1 MFKQP
6 NNDWQHGFDLTFVNG
21 WEISVKWGMEAGAD
35 PDRWLTTPDD
45 EILVYKTAEVAA
57 FNDDD
62 WWDFKN
68 KMAIPDEEPGRPTL
82 EALVQRN
89 VGSDQ
94 VADMIIVIK
103 NLYLDE
109 YSRWKNGIQLGAY
122 DRTRPPEPADGF
134 ASVDLRHEIGL
145 KSSP

>member
-6 NNDWQHGFDLTFVNG
+6 NNDWQQGFNLIFVNG
-21 WEISVKWGMEAGAD
+21 WDISVKWGMTVDAFPSQWE
-35 PDRWLTTPDD
+35 D

-57 FNDDD
+57 FNGDD
-62 WWDFKN
+62 WWDFDN
-68 KMAIPDEEPGRPTL
+68 NVVIPDQETG
-82 EALVQRN
+82 VQSF

-109 YSRWKNGIQLGAY
+109 YSRWKNGIQLSD
-122 DRTRPPEPADGF
+122 DRTQPPEPADGF
-134 ASVDLRHEIGL
+134 ASVDTRHEINL
-145 KSSP
+145 KS

>member
-6 NNDWQHGFDLTFVNG
+6 NNDWQQGFTLTFVNG
-21 WEISVKWGMEAGAD
+21 WDISVKWDMEDAD
-35 PDRWLTTPDD
+35 PAIARTS
-45 EILVYKTAEVAA
+45 KTAEVAA

-68 KMAIPDEEPGRPTL
+68 DMVIPDQKTG
-82 EALVQRN
+82 VQKFT
-89 VGSDQ
+89 GSDQ

-109 YSRWKNGIQLGAY
+109 YSRWKNGIQLGAFN
-122 DRTRPPEPADGF
+122 RTREYQPPDPSDGF
-134 ASVDLRHEIGL
+134 ASVDVRHEVNL
-145 KSSP
+145 KTP

>member
-21 WEISVKWGMEAGAD
+21 WSISVKWGMDSASD
-35 PDRWLTTPDD
+35 PDGWLTAPDD

-57 FNDDD
+57 FNGDD

-68 KMAIPDEEPGRPTL
+68 DMVIPDQETNT
-82 EALVQRN
+82 QRS

-109 YSRWKNGIQLGAY
+109 FSRWRNGIHLGAFN
-122 DRTRPPEPADGF
+122 RTREYQPPDSDEGF
-134 ASVDLRHEIGL
+134 ASVDTRREIGL

>member
-6 NNDWQHGFDLTFVNG
+6 HNDWQYGFSLTFVNG
-21 WEISVKWGMEAGAD
+21 WEISVKWDMEAAAD

-57 FNDDD
+57 FNGDD

-68 KMAIPDEEPGRPTL
+68 DMVIPDQATG
-82 EALVQRN
+82 VQKF

-109 YSRWKNGIQLGAY
+109 YSRWKNGIHLGAFN
-122 DRTRPPEPADGF
+122 RTPPPDPEDGF
-134 ASVDLRHEIGL
+134 ASVDTRREIGL

>member
-21 WEISVKWGMEAGAD
+21 WSISVKWGMDTASD

-57 FNDDD
+57 FYEYEDNEDD
-62 WWDFKN
+62 WWDFEN
-68 KMAIPDEEPGRPTL
+68 NMAIPDQGTG
-82 EALVQRN
+82 VQRCI
-89 VGSDQ
+89 GSDQ

-109 YSRWKNGIQLGAY
+109 YSRWKNGIQLGAFN
-122 DRTRPPEPADGF
+122 RTPPPDVSEGF
-134 ASVDLRHEIGL
+134 ASVDTRHEIGL

>member
-6 NNDWQHGFDLTFVNG
+6 NNDWQQGFTLTFVNG
-21 WEISVKWGMEAGAD
+21 WDISVKWDMEDAD
-35 PDRWLTTPDD
+35 PAIARTS
-45 EILVYKTAEVAA
+45 KTAEVAA

-62 WWDFKN
+62 WWDFGNNMVMPNQETK
-68 KMAIPDEEPGRPTL
+68 T
-82 EALVQRN
+82 QRN

-109 YSRWKNGIQLGAY
+109 YSRWKNGIQLGAFN
-122 DRTRPPEPADGF
+122 RTREYQPPDPSDGF
-134 ASVDLRHEIGL
+134 ASVDIRHEVNL
-145 KSSP
+145 ESSP

>member
-21 WEISVKWGMEAGAD
+21 WNVSVKWGMENASD
-35 PDRWLTTPDD
+35 PDGWLTTPDD

-57 FNDDD
+57 FNGDD

-68 KMAIPDEEPGRPTL
+68 DMVIPDQETNT
-82 EALVQRN
+82 QRS

-109 YSRWKNGIQLGAY
+109 YSRWKNGIQLSEVV
-122 DRTRPPEPADGF
+122 RTPPPDVSDGF
-134 ASVDLRHEIGL
+134 ASVDTRHEINL
-145 KSSP
+145 KS

>member
-6 NNDWQHGFDLTFVNG
+6 NNDWQQGFTLTFVNG
-21 WEISVKWGMEAGAD
+21 WDISVKWDMEDAD
-35 PDRWLTTPDD
+35 PAIARTS
-45 EILVYKTAEVAA
+45 KTAEVAA

-68 KMAIPDEEPGRPTL
+68 DMVIPDQKTG
-82 EALVQRN
+82 VQKFT
-89 VGSDQ
+89 GSDQ

-109 YSRWKNGIQLGAY
+109 YSRWKNGIQLGAFN
-122 DRTRPPEPADGF
+122 RTREYQPPDPSDGF
-134 ASVDLRHEIGL
+134 ASVDIRHEVNL
-145 KSSP
+145 ESSP

>member
-1 MFKQP
+1 MYKQP

-21 WEISVKWGMEAGAD
+21 WSISVKWGMDTAST

-45 EILVYKTAEVAA
+45 DILVYKTAEVAA
-57 FNDDD
+57 FNGDD

-68 KMAIPDEEPGRPTL
+68 DMVIPDQETG
-82 EALVQRN
+82 VQRN

-103 NLYLDE
+103 NLYLNE
-109 YSRWKNGIQLGAY
+109 YSRWINGIHLGAFN
-122 DRTRPPEPADGF
+122 RTPPPDPDDGF
-134 ASVDLRHEIGL
+134 ASVDTRHEVNL

>member
-1 MFKQP
+1 MYKQP

-21 WEISVKWGMEAGAD
+21 WSISVKWGMDTASD

-45 EILVYKTAEVAA
+45 DILVYKTAEVAA
-57 FNDDD
+57 INGDD
-62 WWDFKN
+62 WWDFIN
-68 KMAIPDEEPGRPTL
+68 DMVIPDQGTNT
-82 EALVQRN
+82 QKH

-109 YSRWKNGIQLGAY
+109 FSRWRSGIHLGAFN
-122 DRTRPPEPADGF
+122 RTREYQPPDPSDGF
-134 ASVDLRHEIGL
+134 ASVDVRHEVNL
-145 KSSP
+145 KT

>member
-6 NNDWQHGFDLTFVNG
+6 NNDYQQGFDLTFVNG
-21 WEISVKWGMEAGAD
+21 WNISVKWGMEAGAD
-35 PDRWLTTPDD
+35 PDRWLTTLDD

-57 FNDDD
+57 YNGNDC
-62 WWDFKN
+62 WDFKN
-68 KMAIPDEEPGRPTL
+68 DGVELGHGQDE
-82 EALVQRN
+82 VQRF

-109 YSRWKNGIQLGAY
+109 YSRWKNGIQLGAFN
-122 DRTRPPEPADGF
+122 RTPPPEPDDGF
-134 ASVDLRHEIGL
+134 ASVDTRHEINL
-145 KSSP
+145 KS

>member
-6 NNDWQHGFDLTFVNG
+6 NNDYQHGFDLTFVNG
-21 WEISVKWGMEAGAD
+21 WDISVKWGMDTAST

-45 EILVYKTAEVAA
+45 DILVYKTAEVAA
-57 FNDDD
+57 FNGDD

-68 KMAIPDEEPGRPTL
+68 DMVIPDQATGI
-82 EALVQRN
+82 QKF

-94 VADMIIVIK
+94 VADMIIVAK

-109 YSRWKNGIQLGAY
+109 YSRWKNGIQLGAFN
-122 DRTRPPEPADGF
+122 RTPPADASDGF
-134 ASVDLRHEIGL
+134 ASVDTRFEINL
-145 KSSP
+145 KSP

>member
-6 NNDWQHGFDLTFVNG
+6 NNDYQHGFDLTFVNG
-21 WEISVKWGMEAGAD
+21 WNISVKWGMDVGAD

-57 FNDDD
+57 CNGDD

-68 KMAIPDEEPGRPTL
+68 NMVIPDQETG
-82 EALVQRN
+82 VQRF

-94 VADMIIVIK
+94 VADMIIVIN

-109 YSRWKNGIQLGAY
+109 FDEIPQGLVDDICQAIVNYYNKH
-122 DRTRPPEPADGF
+122 RPSAPSTPLNPSGDHKTF
-134 ASVDLRHEIGL
+134 
-145 KSSP
+145 